1 MDEYNENITI
11 EDRLIDTESG
21 NTENVVLGA
30 DIGTE
35 GETKTTSGGTEGDI
49 KAPTGTQ
56 GTYHFFIDSGIRI
69 KFFGTYTQSQN
80 YPLSS
85 WPHTAVVANVET
97 IGGTMP
103 FTTLGLTAISSALN
117 TTSSSNYIDVW
128 YTGRTSIT
136 TTASSVVVCGVT
148 IPVTAATATP
158 YAIKSTGTINQLN
171 CNTHLSKSAITINT
185 VTCVRRTSGATDGRS
200 IKSSIITSGS
210 TDIVF
215 NEKHFCVTVTDEA
228 NQQYLLQGAK
238 VEIPLYYGD
247 IPGKFYTGNLGYIR
261 VYSSA
266 FTASAYT
273 CTVSRAGYTTQTRV
287 IPFIGNNRIS
297 DITGSTLFKMAK
309 SDYLVPNIT
318 RVVSNI
324 LKDSSFAMNDGK
336 CYSSSQLLNSTFHF
350 SAVTGSVTAQTV
362 FTGNQVL
369 RYVDIKSILPSKQVL
384 TDEYLFGKE
393 EVITYTTTLKTTNGW
408 YSPTKIY
415 TISGLNNNN
424 SYRVQLPDTKVMVDS
439 GLTGGMVACFY
450 EFRLNASTGSGYVKK
465 VYDEMIITAT
475 SLTFTNATS
484 TLGFSVQQN
493 QSPNTT
499 YSVDMYFY
507 INGIDSASLG
517 GNVAASAIAGTYKIY
532 VNTGNG
538 GLQPVDPPI
547 PSG

>member
-1 MDEYNENITI
+1 MDEYNENITL
-11 EDRLIDTESG
+11 EDGLIDTESG

-30 DIGTE
+30 DIGTG
-35 GETKTTSGGTEGDI
+35 GETKPISGVTEGDI
-49 KAPTGTQ
+49 KAPTGSQ
-56 GTYHFFIDSGIRI
+56 TYHFFIDSGIRI
-69 KFFGTYTQSQN
+69 RFYGSYTPTQTYLLN
-80 YPLSS
+80 N
-85 WPHTAVVANVET
+85 WPHTAVVANVAT

-103 FTTLGLTAISSALN
+103 FTALGKTAISSALN

-185 VTCVRRTSGATDGRS
+185 VTCVRRTTGATHGS
-200 IKSSIITSGS
+200 SVKTSIIASGR

-215 NEKHFCVTVTDEA
+215 NEKPFCVTVTDEA
-228 NQQYLLQGAK
+228 SPQYLLQGAK
-238 VEIPLYYGD
+238 VEIPSYYGI

-261 VYSSA
+261 VYSSG

-287 IPFIGNNRIS
+287 IPFQGRTTTETK
-297 DITGSTLFKMAK
+297 TGSTLFKLAK
-309 SDYLVPNIT
+309 SDYVVPNIT
-318 RVVSNI
+318 KVVSNI
-324 LKDSSFAMNDGK
+324 LRDSSSYVLNDQ
-336 CYSSSQLLNSTFHF
+336 CYSSSQLLNSSSHF

-393 EVITYTTTLKTTNGW
+393 GVITYTTTLKTTNGW

-424 SYRVQLPDTKVMVDS
+424 SYRVQLPNTKVMVAS
-439 GLTGGMVACFY
+439 GLTGGIVACFY
-450 EFRLNASTGSGYVKK
+450 EFRLNASTGSGYVKR

-493 QSPNTT
+493 PNTT

-507 INGIDSASLG
+507 IDTIDSASLG

-538 GLQPVDPPI
+538 GWQPVDPPT
-547 PSG
+547 PSE